1 MEKYYNDGAVKN
13 YANVLQEMSKSI
25 EDKNLKVVLEAF
37 GKLALLFDSKS
48 NNPRL
53 LNNDEVI
60 TNTIT
65 AGELFE
71 KSKALFDLISQIADI
86 PEFSDIEVGNIEQT
100 IQKFTEQIKQV
111 DNEVKFF
118 NDTILLSIG
127 QKKKEEVGH

>member
-37 GKLALLFDSKS
+37 GKLTLLFNGKS
-48 NNPRL
+48 NDVRL

-71 KSKALFDLISQIADI
+71 KSKALFDLIRQIADI
-86 PEFSDIEVGNIEQT
+86 PEFSDIEVGNQST
-100 IQKFTEQIKQV
+100 
-111 DNEVKFF
+111 DC
-118 NDTILLSIG
+118 LSEG
-127 QKKKEEVGH
+127 R